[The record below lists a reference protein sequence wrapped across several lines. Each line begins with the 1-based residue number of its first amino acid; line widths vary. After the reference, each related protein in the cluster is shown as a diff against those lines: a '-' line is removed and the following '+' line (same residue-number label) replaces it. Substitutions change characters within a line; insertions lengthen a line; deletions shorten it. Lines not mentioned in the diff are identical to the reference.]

1 MFYEMLRD
9 QQRNDM
15 EEYLEQERIKA
26 DDERRGRE
34 DAMMH
39 AMQAWEERYNYKN
52 QLEDQVGTFMQ

>member
-26 DDERRGRE
+26 EDERRGRE
-34 DAMMH
+34 EAMMH
-39 AMQAWEERYNYKN
+39 AINAWEERYNYKGS
-52 QLEDQVGTFMQ
+52 LEDRVGEFMQ

>member
-1 MFYEMLRD
+1 MAKMFYEMLRD

-34 DAMMH
+34 EAMMH
-39 AMQAWEERYNYKN
+39 AINAWDERYNYK
-52 QLEDQVGTFMQ
+52 G